1 MILNKLFRPFEVNLS
16 DFENKDKQVIKEINT
31 LF

>member
-1 MILNKLFRPFEVNLS
+1 MILNKLFRLFEVNLS
-16 DFENKDKQVIKEINT
+16 DFENKDKQVIKENNT